1 MDDAAFN
8 AFFEPR
14 KSKTPEEIARED
26 ALEDDIPGW
35 PTPEYVRERLEELSA
50 MPPSPDVTAE
60 KLWLARPDEDLA
72 QLATAHLAMRAFAG
86 PTLADREAETQK
98 AKAEVATLKPKAR
111 TLKKQQA
118 AKRKS
123 VNDLNE
129 YRATAQSEYTGKW
142 TEALLRY
149 VERVWVYT
157 LEDGTNRTQEAAA
170 IALRRDTTWPD
181 KWPDEDSRSRTTGKR
196 RGRRT
201 CKYQRPPSVRMIE
214 RKIPALEKKIG
225 QALYTHRPNSKHPRC
240 RFCPS

>member
-1 MDDAAFN
+1 MDDAAFD
-8 AFFEPR
+8 AFFGPR

-60 KLWLARPDEDLA
+60 KLWLARPDEDLT
-72 QLATAHLAMRAFAG
+72 QLATAHLAMRAFMG
-86 PTLADREAETQK
+86 PSLTDREAETQK

-129 YRATAQSEYTGKW
+129 YRAIAQSEYTTTW
-142 TEALLRY
+142 TNALLRY

-157 LEDGTNRTQEAAA
+157 LEDGEKRTQMDAAK
-170 IALRRDTTWPD
+170 ALRSDTPWPE
-181 KWPDEDSRSRTTGKR
+181 KWPDEDSLSQTTGKR
-196 RGRRT
+196 RGKRE

-214 RKIPALEKKIG
+214 RKIPDLEKRIR
-225 QALYTHRPNSKHPRC
+225 QALYTHRPNSNHPRC